1 MTILI
6 IIVSLPLFTF
16 PAMLSACPAD
26 AQATRTLVW
35 IYPFY
40 MLLSAWLAW
49 KAYPQRAYV
58 SWLLIIIMLLTTA
71 AMYVLVGA

>member
-16 PAMLSACPAD
+16 PAMLSACAPD
-26 AQATRTLVW
+26 AQATRSLVW

-58 SWLLIIIMLLTTA
+58 SWLLIVIMLLTTA
-71 AMYVLVGA
+71 AMYMLVEI